1 MIMSDYSYDA
11 GSADF
16 LQRVI
21 EPSQRVPVL
30 VDFWAPWCGPCKVLK
45 PILEKLADD
54 YGGRFLLAKVNSDEN
69 QELAAQCGVRGIP
82 SVKAFVGG
90 KMVSEFTGAIP
101 ESSVRAFIDG
111 LIPSPAEPLRLE
123 AQAARTRG
131 EVAAARQLLQRA
143 LEIDPASEPARLD
156 LAELELTDGHLDI
169 AENMLAALTGT
180 LKERSRVD
188 ALRARLQLERAGG
201 GADVADLAAQLA
213 ETPDDLAI
221 RLRLANALALEQDYR
236 QALTQLLEIVRR
248 DRSFQDDIGRKTML
262 TLFSLLSD
270 QPSFE
275 ALVREFRAALARSI
289 N

>member
-11 GSADF
+11 GNADF

-101 ESSVRAFIDG
+101 ESSVREFIDG
-111 LIPSPAEPLRLE
+111 LIPSPAEPLRIE

-143 LEIDPASEPARLD
+143 VEIDPASEPARLD
-156 LAELELTDGHLDI
+156 LAELELKDGHLDI

-180 LKERSRVD
+180 LQERSRVD
-188 ALRARLQLERAGG
+188 ALRAHLQLERAGG

-236 QALTQLLEIVRR
+236 QALTQLLEIVHR

-262 TLFSLLSD
+262 TLFSLLSE
-270 QPSFE
+270 QPAFD